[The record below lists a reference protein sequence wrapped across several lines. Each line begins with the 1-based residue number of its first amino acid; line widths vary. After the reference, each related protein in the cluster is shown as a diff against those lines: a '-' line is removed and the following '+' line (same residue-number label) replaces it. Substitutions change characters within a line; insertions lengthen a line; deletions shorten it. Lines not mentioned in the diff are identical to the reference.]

1 MKCDQNCLTG
11 LFNYFQ
17 QYGPSLLLLPAEKLA
32 VITLDECVNSILR
45 VGNTGVQLTA
55 LSR

>member
-1 MKCDQNCLTG
+1 MRCDQNLTG
-11 LFNYFQ
+11 LSDYLQ

-45 VGNTGVQLTA
+45 VGNTGVQLTT